1 MSNKKKN
8 ILITIGVIFGLLA
21 LIGIII
27 AMVFGYIILT
37 MPNYC

>member
-27 AMVFGYIILT
+27 GMVYGYIILT
-37 MPNYC
+37 MPNFC